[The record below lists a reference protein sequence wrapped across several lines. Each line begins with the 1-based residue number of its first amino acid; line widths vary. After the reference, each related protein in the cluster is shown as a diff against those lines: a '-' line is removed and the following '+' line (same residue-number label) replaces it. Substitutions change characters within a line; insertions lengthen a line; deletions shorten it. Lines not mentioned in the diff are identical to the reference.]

1 MKERRA
7 MSEVIGFG
15 NALSFA
21 RTGLSGSGGSTESKT
36 RISRGSW
43 DCSLVGCPTREETFC
58 VAEVMDISGSLMAR
72 WMLSVVNR
80 ERLSTVK
87 IVSCRCQEQ

>member
-1 MKERRA
+1 

-15 NALSFA
+15 SALSFA
-21 RTGLSGSGGSTESKT
+21 RTGLIGCEGSTESKT

-43 DCSLVGCPTREETFC
+43 NCSLVGIPSREEMFC
-58 VAEVMDISGSLMAR
+58 VAEVLDISGFLIAR
-72 WMLSVVNR
+72 WILSAVNR

-87 IVSCRCQEQ
+87 IVSCLCQEQ